1 MQSKE
6 NRMDRIAGAV
16 VLFIGL
22 MIVWQ
27 AARLRI
33 GTFMV
38 PGPGL
43 FPLLSGCVV
52 ILLASCLLIFP
63 SGGGDS
69 KGFAWAN
76 LKRVAPVYAS
86 LIAYFVVL
94 EWVGFVIASFGLILY
109 LSVVIGKQRVGW
121 ALVRAIIMTGFS
133 YVLFEL
139 LLKTQLPKGFLG
151 GI

>member
-6 NRMDRIAGAV
+6 NRLDRIAGTV

-22 MIVWQ
+22 IIVWQ

-33 GTFMV
+33 GTFTV

-52 ILLASCLLIFP
+52 IFLASCLLIFP
-63 SGGGDS
+63 PGGGDS
-69 KGFAWAN
+69 KGFAWTS

-109 LSVVIGKQRVGW
+109 LSIVIGKQRIGW
-121 ALVRAIIMTGFS
+121 ALIRAIIMTGLS
-133 YVLFEL
+133 YILFEL

>member
-1 MQSKE
+1 MQGKE
-6 NRMDRIAGAV
+6 NRMDRIAGTV

-33 GTFMV
+33 GTFTV

-43 FPLLSGCVV
+43 FPLLTGCVV
-52 ILLASCLLIFP
+52 IFLASYLLLFP
-63 SGGGDS
+63 SGGGDIS
-69 KGFAWAN
+69 GFAWVK

-86 LIAYFVVL
+86 LVAYFVVL

-109 LSVVIGKQRVGW
+109 LSIVIGKQWIGW
-121 ALVRAIIMTGFS
+121 ALVRAIIMTGLS

-151 GI
+151 GT